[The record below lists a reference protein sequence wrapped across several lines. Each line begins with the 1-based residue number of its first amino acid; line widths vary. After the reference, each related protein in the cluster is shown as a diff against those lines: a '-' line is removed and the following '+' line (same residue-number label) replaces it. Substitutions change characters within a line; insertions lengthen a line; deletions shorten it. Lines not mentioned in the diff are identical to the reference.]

1 MPGARAGLVV
11 SALVAAGLWLALAGS
26 ASGAPGQIGYDGCLG
41 NDGARGCVDL
51 PPAGLGGPLDGAN
64 AVAASG
70 DGRSVYV
77 ASTTSA
83 SVSHLVRGQLDG
95 RIAFEGCWGPTT
107 PCSPAARTGRLS
119 AQVGRSRAPGA
130 WR

>member
-51 PPAGLGGPLDGAN
+51 PPLG
-64 AVAASG
+64 
-70 DGRSVYV
+70 
-77 ASTTSA
+77 
-83 SVSHLVRGQLDG
+83 
-95 RIAFEGCWGPTT
+95 W
-107 PCSPAARTGRLS
+107 
-119 AQVGRSRAPGA
+119 VGRSTGPTRSPPVATGGRSTWP
-130 WR
+130 RP

>member
-77 ASTTSA
+77 ASTMSA
-83 SVSHLVRGQLDG
+83 SVSHFFRGQLDG
-95 RIAFEGCWGPTT
+95 RIAFEGCWADNPVLAG
-107 PCSPAARTGRLS
+107 CQDCRLS